1 MAKVVQ
7 FSKFGGSEVLEVAS
21 VEDPT
26 PKAGQIVVAVE
37 AVGVNPIERKLR
49 SGIRPLSGNGPWRTG
64 SDGAGTVT
72 AVGAG
77 VDGFRI
83 GDPVAFTGASGA
95 YATEVAVKAE
105 NAHLR
110 PAGVS
115 AALGAA
121 LGIPAGTAYQAI
133 RSLGVREDDTLLIHG
148 GSGSV
153 GQAAI
158 QFAVLT
164 GARVIATTSEARAQ
178 RVGDLGAEP
187 VRYGDGLTGR
197 VLEIAPEGVTA
208 ILDCAGADGVL
219 EASLELL
226 EDKNRIATIVLG
238 AKADEMGLRAFSG
251 GSSVP
256 LTPQQQ
262 IWRAEALP
270 IALALIATEYFD
282 VEIGQTF
289 PLDEAAAAQDANENG
304 AAGKI
309 IIVP

>member
-1 MAKVVQ
+1 IVV
-7 FSKFGGSEVLEVAS
+7 S
-21 VEDPT
+21 VE
-26 PKAGQIVVAVE
+26 AI
-37 AVGVNPIERKLR
+37 GVNPIERKLR

-77 VDGFRI
+77 VDGFRV
-83 GDPVAFTGASGA
+83 GDPVAFTGTSGA
-95 YATEVAVKAE
+95 YATEVAVKAS

-115 AALGAA
+115 AVEGAA
-121 LGIPAGTAYQAI
+121 LGIPAGTAYQAV
-133 RSLGVREDDTLLIHG
+133 RSLGIREDDTLLIHG

-164 GARVIATTSEARAQ
+164 GARVIATTSDARAE

-197 VLEIAPEGVTA
+197 VLEMAPEGVTA

-219 EASLELL
+219 EASIELL
-226 EDKNRIATIVLG
+226 EDKSRIATIVLG
-238 AKADEMGLRAFSG
+238 AKAEEMGLRAFSG
-251 GSSVP
+251 GASAP
-256 LTPQQQ
+256 LTPQQLT
-262 IWRAEALP
+262 WRAEALP
-270 IALALIATEYFD
+270 IALALLATEYFD
-282 VEIGQTF
+282 VAIGQTF
-289 PLDEAAAAQDANENG
+289 TLDEAAAAQDANENG
-304 AAGKI
+304 APGKI
-309 IIVP
+309 VIVP

>member
-1 MAKVVQ
+1 
-7 FSKFGGSEVLEVAS
+7 
-21 VEDPT
+21 
-26 PKAGQIVVAVE
+26 
-37 AVGVNPIERKLR
+37 
-49 SGIRPLSGNGPWRTG
+49 
-64 SDGAGTVT
+64 
-72 AVGAG
+72 
-77 VDGFRI
+77 
-83 GDPVAFTGASGA
+83 AFTGASGA

-115 AALGAA
+115 AGQGAA

-164 GARVIATTSEARAQ
+164 GARVIATTSDARAQ

-197 VLEIAPEGVTA
+197 VLEVAPDGVTA

-226 EDKNRIATIVLG
+226 DDKNRIATIVIG
-238 AKADEMGLRAFSG
+238 AKADEMGLRAFGG
-251 GSSVP
+251 GSAVP
-256 LTPQQQ
+256 LTPQQAA
-262 IWRAEALP
+262 WRAEALP
-270 IALALIATEYFD
+270 VSLALVAAGYFD
-282 VEIGQTF
+282 VELGEQF
-289 PLDEAAAAQDANENG
+289 SLEQAAEAQIANERG
-304 AAGKI
+304 AHGKLTL
-309 IIVP
+309 VP